1 MEVNVY
7 STPTC
12 MYCNLVKDF
21 LKEKGVEYKEIDV
34 SEDMEK
40 MNYIVEATGQM
51 GVPVVEIG
59 EDMIVGFDQDKIAEL
74 LKL

>member
-12 MYCNLVKDF
+12 MYCNLVKEF
-21 LKEKGVEYKEIDV
+21 LADKGVEYKEIDV
-34 SEDMEK
+34 SEDTEK

-51 GVPVVEIG
+51 GVPVIEIG

>member
-1 MEVNVY
+1 
-7 STPTC
+7 
-12 MYCNLVKDF
+12 MYCKLVKEF
-21 LKEKGVEYKEIDV
+21 LESKGVEYKEIDV
-34 SEDMEK
+34 SEDTEK

-59 EDMIVGFDQDKIAEL
+59 EDMIVGFDQDKITEL